1 MDDPVHRR
9 LHPAV
14 PQRGAREDGE
24 DPAGQRPLAQGGPQ
38 QRRRDRLPREVL
50 LRRRVVDVGRRL
62 EQRLAV
68 PRARQPIRFGE
79 GRPRD
84 PRPLVFRG
92 ERDLLHRHEVGH
104 RHERPV
110 LAERNGQRNAAG
122 VELARHVVDHPVEV
136 GAGPVELVDERQPRD
151 PVPVGLAPDDL
162 RLRLHAPH
170 AAKNRHRAV
179 QHAERPLHLDGEIDV
194 SGRVDQVD
202 LGAQP
207 REVRRRRGDRDP
219 TLPLLRQVIHLR
231 VAVVDLPHPV
241 GDPGVVEEPLG
252 EGRLPRVDVR
262 DDPDV
267 PEIHG
272 GRHVRSS
279 AGGC

>member
-1 MDDPVHRR
+1 MPSIAGCTPRLRSAEPAKTGKIFPASVPLRSAARSSGAGTASPARYFSAAASSTSAAASSSASRYRAHDD
-9 LHPAV
+9 AF
-14 PQRGAREDGE
+14 
-24 DPAGQRPLAQGGPQ
+24 
-38 QRRRDRLPREVL
+38 
-50 LRRRVVDVGRRL
+50 
-62 EQRLAV
+62 
-68 PRARQPIRFGE
+68 RFGE
-79 GRPRD
+79 GRPRH

-104 RHERPV
+104 RRERPV
-110 LAERNGQRNAAG
+110 LEERNGQRNAAG

-136 GAGPVELVDERQPRD
+136 GPGPVELVDERQARD

-170 AAKNRHRAV
+170 AAKYRHRAV

-194 SGRVDQVD
+194 PGRVDQVD
-202 LGAQP
+202 LGPQP

-219 TLPLLRQVIHLR
+219 PLLLLRQVIHLR

-267 PEIHG
+267 AEIHG

-279 AGGC
+279 AGGD